1 MQSKFFYNGFKVFF
15 KDRFDIFVTKSN
27 KFFLIFSS
35 KSSFNFVEVPLFVRV
50 KKWEGYI
57 FFNVVTKDFKTI
69 LRFAN
74 FHKEVSYLLKA
85 LNKKFKKHLVV
96 KGLGMRIKYFRLLHK
111 LQLKLGYSNL
121 IVLDV
126 PMSIQI
132 YKNKDVLVI
141 EGNNS
146 TTVGNFANLVR
157 SLKIPDNYKGKGV
170 WYKNELRVLKPV
182 KKV

>member
-15 KDRFDIFVTKSN
+15 KDRLDIFVTKSN

-50 KKWEGYI
+50 KKWKVTA

-85 LNKKFKKHLVV
+85 L
-96 KGLGMRIKYFRLLHK
+96 
-111 LQLKLGYSNL
+111 
-121 IVLDV
+121 
-126 PMSIQI
+126 
-132 YKNKDVLVI
+132 
-141 EGNNS
+141 E
-146 TTVGNFANLVR
+146 
-157 SLKIPDNYKGKGV
+157 
-170 WYKNELRVLKPV
+170 
-182 KKV
+182 